1 MCVCVCAGPG
11 NPQYL
16 PLGLEH
22 HVTFAG
28 KVFLIVDIFGSEEY
42 SFSKT
47 TTAVEHQ
54 KDRGPSNNI
63 SCGCFTDPV
72 CKTKHD
78 IAQKDCSYLIE
89 DLKPCN
95 LVTLKRPHISKIND
109 HDDTA

>member
-1 MCVCVCAGPG
+1 MCVCVCVCAGPG

-63 SCGCFTDPV
+63 SE
-72 CKTKHD
+72 
-78 IAQKDCSYLIE
+78 IAFARFKNGSHMIG
-89 DLKPCN
+89 LKVEQP
-95 LVTLKRPHISKIND
+95 
-109 HDDTA
+109 TASSNSLP

>member
-1 MCVCVCAGPG
+1 MCVCVCVCAGPG

-63 SCGCFTDPV
+63 SE
-72 CKTKHD
+72 
-78 IAQKDCSYLIE
+78 IAFARF
-89 DLKPCN
+89 
-95 LVTLKRPHISKIND
+95 LKRLSYDWVKGG
-109 HDDTA
+109 TANCFF